1 MNSIQLV
8 FYSLLGVSVGSFL
21 NVLIDRL
28 PEGKSFLSPPS
39 HCESCGRRLAPLELI
54 PVLSYLFLR
63 GRCRTCQEKIALRS
77 FLVEILTGLVFF
89 LAWMQ
94 SGLSWETGLVTLYSC
109 ILILIA
115 GIDLEHQKIPNQI
128 IFPAIGLSLLMIPL
142 FHIDSAWK
150 MVLGGG
156 VGFGVLFLIALAAP
170 GAMGMGDVKLILFL
184 GFILGFPLIVINL
197 FLAFVSGGL
206 IAGILLT
213 LKKIGKKDAIAFGP
227 YLALAGI
234 FTLLYGT
241 QILAWYL
248 RRVGG

>member
-1 MNSIQLV
+1 
-8 FYSLLGVSVGSFL
+8 
-21 NVLIDRL
+21 
-28 PEGKSFLSPPS
+28 
-39 HCESCGRRLAPLELI
+39 
-54 PVLSYLFLR
+54 
-63 GRCRTCQEKIALRS
+63 
-77 FLVEILTGLVFF
+77 
-89 LAWMQ
+89 
-94 SGLSWETGLVTLYSC
+94 
-109 ILILIA
+109 
-115 GIDLEHQKIPNQI
+115 
-128 IFPAIGLSLLMIPL
+128 
-142 FHIDSAWK
+142 
-150 MVLGGG
+150 
-156 VGFGVLFLIALAAP
+156 
-170 GAMGMGDVKLILFL
+170 MGDVKLILFL